1 MKSSYR
7 VKEMI
12 LTLQGEGA
20 LTGTAVVLLRFEGC
34 NLSCDFCDTD
44 FSGTDGIGGGVF
56 YTAMELAEA
65 VDDKWISEAS
75 PSVLCTGGEPL
86 LQLDLPLLQE
96 FHRRKFRVLL
106 ETNGTIAVP
115 GAGEIDWICVSPK
128 KNEIPVQKSGDEIKL
143 VWPQE
148 GLDPG
153 IFEKLNF
160 NNFWIQPRFDRN
172 YKENMKS
179 SIQYCLTNPLWR
191 LSVQTHRFIGMP

>member
-1 MKSSYR
+1 
-7 VKEMI
+7 MI

-20 LTGTAVVLLRFEGC
+20 LAGTAVVLLRFEGC

-44 FSGTDGIGGGVF
+44 FTGIDGSGGGVF

-65 VDDKWISEAS
+65 VEGKWISGTS
-75 PSVLCTGGEPL
+75 LSVLCTGGEPL
-86 LQLDLPLLQE
+86 LQLDQSLLRE
-96 FHRRKFRVLL
+96 FHRRNFRVLL

-115 GAGEIDWICVSPK
+115 GEVDWICVSPK

-160 NNFWIQPRFDRN
+160 NHFWIQPRFDRN
-172 YKENMKS
+172 FKENLEA
-179 SIQYCLTNPLWR
+179 SIKYCLKNPQWR
-191 LSVQTHRFIGMP
+191 LSVQIHRFTGMP